1 MEISFTC
8 RRPKTGDRSDFI
20 HEMHVPVAVE
30 QPTKYVS
37 TENG

>member
-1 MEISFTC
+1 M
-8 RRPKTGDRSDFI
+8 GDLSDFI